1 MGEGHFFSGKVVMWK
16 MRAGTKFFTIT
27 FTRLVHLCFHLQGD
41 LCCISRQNTEQSFL
55 SVVAGQV
62 VSSLTISTY
71 SFSLLSLQIY
81 HCPQDLN
88 LYLSLSL
95 SFINHNTIPL
105 ITLIVSIWLVLQVTK
120 WNSYPLGVWSE

>member
-1 MGEGHFFSGKVVMWK
+1 MGEGHLFSGKVVMWK

-62 VSSLTISTY
+62 VSSLTISTD

-88 LYLSLSL
+88 LYVSLFLFHKPQYHTSDHTNSVYLASAASYKVELLSSWSL
-95 SFINHNTIPL
+95 
-105 ITLIVSIWLVLQVTK
+105 
-120 WNSYPLGVWSE
+120 E

>member
-1 MGEGHFFSGKVVMWK
+1 MGERHFFSGKVVMWK

-81 HCPQDLN
+81 HCPQDLH
-88 LYLSLSL
+88 LYVSLSL
-95 SFINHNTIPL
+95 FHKPQYHTSDHT
-105 ITLIVSIWLVLQVTK
+105 
-120 WNSYPLGVWSE
+120 NSVYLASAASYKVELLSSWSLE